1 MGLLIDGII
10 GPVLETFGVIEVGEN
25 GEWTRKEHDTTR
37 KEYQKKEREDKESLW
52 ERFAKWFNNAIARLK
67 DRFKRVPT
75 PKERYHALVRK
86 KDPEELQRTI
96 TEVTNDLKKS
106 VTEITNTLDKQKK
119 ALSTLRNDLRRTRDI
134 SKEKLRKISKFEG
147 KVLASNEGYRLWHG
161 DHFPYDDE
169 VEEGVVY
176 VVIGQGDPIS
186 YTGPLAG
193 IRQDA
198 YYVWDKTKETPEPIG
213 TTPPKEAL
221 IDGNTGEIN
230 LKNSLKSYADA
241 TRWHLGGL
249 MAYDPSR
256 SYVIYPNTVDDHDG
270 DLFDKIGNL

>member
-52 ERFAKWFNNAIARLK
+52 ERFVKWLRSIVS
-67 DRFKRVPT
+67 RFKAEIKRNRT
-75 PKERYHALVRK
+75 PEERYRAAVR
-86 KDPEELQRTI
+86 KDPEEL
-96 TEVTNDLKKS
+96 KKS
-106 VTEITNTLDKQKK
+106 ISEAV
-119 ALSTLRNDLRRTRDI
+119 NDIIRDGRRTRDI
-134 SKEKLRKISKFEG
+134 SKEKLRKVSKFEG
-147 KVLASNEGYRLWHG
+147 KLLASNEGYRLWYG

-176 VVIGQGDPIS
+176 VIKGQGDPIS

-198 YYVWDKTKETPEPIG
+198 YYVWDKTKEMFEPIG
-213 TTPPKEAL
+213 TTPPETVDTDRKETFTDSQTGKK
-221 IDGNTGEIN
+221 ISVDTNTGEITI
-230 LKNSLKSYADA
+230 KSRDND
-241 TRWHLGGL
+241 TRWHFGGL
-249 MAYDPSR
+249 MAYNPNR
-256 SYVIYPNTVDDHDG
+256 NYVIYPNTVDDYDG

>member
-52 ERFAKWFNNAIARLK
+52 ERFVKWLQGIVS
-67 DRFKRVPT
+67 RFKAKIKRSRKD
-75 PKERYHALVRK
+75 KEGPNKSISEMANDIIK
-86 KDPEELQRTI
+86 GNEASF
-96 TEVTNDLKKS
+96 TNPIKHERL
-106 VTEITNTLDKQKK
+106 
-119 ALSTLRNDLRRTRDI
+119 TRDI

-147 KVLASNEGYRLWHG
+147 KVLASNEGYRLWYG
-161 DHFPYDDE
+161 DHFPYDNE

-176 VVIGQGDPIS
+176 VVKGQGDPIT

-198 YYVWDKTKETPEPIG
+198 YYVWDKAKETFEPIR
-213 TTPPKEAL
+213 TMPSKETL
-221 IDGNTGEIN
+221 TDKDSREFTI
-230 LKNSLKSYADA
+230 KSGDDD
-241 TRWHLGGL
+241 TRWYYTGDILR
-249 MAYDPSR
+249 DPTR
-256 SYVIYPNTVDDHDG
+256 NYVIYPDTLDDYDETHNG
-270 DLFDKIGNL
+270 IRPWGIL